1 MCPSRR
7 ARPGVERMVRYTS
20 GMSEA
25 GTPVLLSAQVREI
38 ERLAQASMPGE
49 SLMERAGRAVATLAQ
64 QCLGDRDRR
73 ILLMAGPGNNGGDA
87 FVAARHLKQA
97 WFDVQVAFLGDAARL
112 PPDAEAAM
120 QAWRDAGGATHP
132 GDDVRLGE
140 LSRHR
145 PALIVDG
152 LFGIGL
158 RRPLEAPYTGAI
170 EAVNASGIPVLA
182 IDVPSGLDADTGK
195 VLGHAIR
202 ARHTITFL
210 GLKPGLLTLDGPDHA
225 GQVHLDDLGKQL
237 RVLDPGGATIPPEIV
252 RQALPPRHRNSH
264 KGSFGTVAVIGGAEG
279 MVGAVLLAGRAAL
292 KLGAG
297 KVRIGLLADDP
308 VVDTTQPELM
318 LRPVQ
323 DVLAMPD
330 LNCVAAGPGL
340 GMSEAAFH
348 ALGKVLSKALPLV
361 LDADALNLVAAE
373 ASLRDALRQRASPT
387 LLTPH
392 PAEAARLL
400 GVKTADVQADRVAAA
415 LDLAR
420 RHSAIVVLKGAGS
433 ICALPDGNWR
443 INTTGNPGMASAG
456 MGDVLTG
463 MIVALI
469 SQGATPALAM
479 FAAVH
484 LHGAAADHLAA
495 TGTGPVGMTASE
507 LIDAARHCLNCA

>member
-1 MCPSRR
+1 M
-7 ARPGVERMVRYTS
+7 RPPKPALSGVQYTVRYTS
-20 GMSEA
+20 GMSEV

-38 ERLAQASMPGE
+38 ERLAQSSMPGE
-49 SLMERAGRAVATLAQ
+49 SLMERAGRAVAALAQ
-64 QCLGDRDRR
+64 QCLGERGKR

-97 WFDVQVAFLGDAARL
+97 WFDLQVAFLGDAARL
-112 PPDAEAAM
+112 PADARAAM
-120 QAWRDAGGATHP
+120 QAWREAGGATHI
-132 GDDVRLGE
+132 GDACLGE
-140 LSRHR
+140 LSRSR

-158 RRPLEAPYTGAI
+158 RRPLEAPYASAI

-182 IDVPSGLDADTGK
+182 IDVPSGLDADTGR

-225 GQVHLDDLGKQL
+225 GQIHVDDLGQQV
-237 RVLDPGGATIPPEIV
+237 RVPDPGGATIAPGIV
-252 RQALPPRHRNSH
+252 RQALPSRRRNSH

-279 MVGAVLLAGRAAL
+279 MVGAALLAGRAAL

-297 KVRIGLLADDP
+297 KVRIGLLADNP
-308 VVDTTQPELM
+308 VVDPAQPELM

-330 LNCVAAGPGL
+330 VNCIAAGPGL

-348 ALGKVLSKALPLV
+348 ALGKVVSKPLPLV

-373 ASLRDALRQRASPT
+373 TSLRDALLQRASPT

-415 LDLAR
+415 QELAR

-443 INTTGNPGMASAG
+443 VNTTGNPGMASAG

-484 LHGAAADHLAA
+484 LHGAAADHLAT
-495 TGTGPVGMTASE
+495 TGIGPVGMTASE
-507 LIDAARHCLNCA
+507 LIDAARHCLNGA